1 MKPIATSANFAAY
14 SLIQDAALVHFNQ
27 GDTYHRAQLRQT
39 VKALREKLDA
49 VEGFLD
55 STEPKEDAA

>member
-1 MKPIATSANFAAY
+1 MTIATEANFHAY
-14 SLIQDAALVHFNQ
+14 ALIQDAALVHFNQ
-27 GDTYHRAQLRQT
+27 GDTYHRNQLRQT
-39 VKALREKLDA
+39 VETLREKLDA